1 MDSNRKR
8 KKLMST
14 GTPEKKSKLPTK
26 HLENLKTKTSK
37 LNVAARIPEKN
48 LKKKITIENPIPK
61 SISESESNS
70 DEEILEIEEEDPNG
84 NKKSSQEIITRNPEK
99 HTKIEICP
107 EYLTLSKV
115 KTYFL
120 FFLYGNE
127 KMILLN

>member
-1 MDSNRKR
+1 M
-8 KKLMST
+8 MSSEM
-14 GTPEKKSKLPTK
+14 PEKQSKVLVPTKDLKNLNIKKSKQ
-26 HLENLKTKTSK
+26 NIS
-37 LNVAARIPEKN
+37 A
-48 LKKKITIENPIPK
+48 KKPGKKIRKEITIEDP
-61 SISESESNS
+61 ISESESNS

>member
-1 MDSNRKR
+1 M
-8 KKLMST
+8 
-14 GTPEKKSKLPTK
+14 PEKQSKVLVPTK
-26 HLENLKTKTSK
+26 HLKNLNIKKSK
-37 LNVAARIPEKN
+37 QNKSAKKPEKEFRRE
-48 LKKKITIENPIPK
+48 ITIEDPI
-61 SISESESNS
+61 SESNS

-120 FFLYGNE
+120 LFLYGNE

>member
-1 MDSNRKR
+1 M
-8 KKLMST
+8 MSSEM
-14 GTPEKKSKLPTK
+14 PEKQSKVLVPTK
-26 HLENLKTKTSK
+26 HLKNLNIKKSK
-37 LNVAARIPEKN
+37 QNKSAKKPEK
-48 LKKKITIENPIPK
+48 KFRKEITIEDP
-61 SISESESNS
+61 ISESESNS
-70 DEEILEIEEEDPNG
+70 DEEILEIEEEGPDG
-84 NKKSSQEIITRNPEK
+84 NKKSSQKIITRNPEK